1 MNPSVIN
8 SDGRG
13 AAAFGQPAFPGE
25 VFFDNGPGEFGTL
38 ARSTIN
44 GPLFTQLDMSLTK
57 SIRLTEKMRFQIRA
71 DAFNVLNHT
80 NFLAGILTPGL
91 NLNGTSNTT
100 FNVNSPTF
108 GQITEANT
116 IGGSGLNRV
125 IQVAGR
131 FEF

>member
-1 MNPSVIN
+1 
-8 SDGRG
+8 
-13 AAAFGQPAFPGE
+13 
-25 VFFDNGPGEFGTL
+25 
-38 ARSTIN
+38 
-44 GPLFTQLDMSLTK
+44 MSLTK
-57 SIRLTEKMRFQIRA
+57 SIRLTEKMRFQVRA

-80 NFLAGILTPGL
+80 NFLTGILTPGL
-91 NLNGTSNTT
+91 NINGTSNTI

>member
-1 MNPSVIN
+1 V
-8 SDGRG
+8 
-13 AAAFGQPAFPGE
+13 
-25 VFFDNGPGEFGTL
+25 
-38 ARSTIN
+38 
-44 GPLFTQLDMSLTK
+44 
-57 SIRLTEKMRFQIRA
+57 RFQVRA

-80 NFLAGILTPGL
+80 NFLTGVLTPGL
-91 NLNGTSNTT
+91 QLGGTSNSI
-100 FNVNSPTF
+100 FNINSPTF

>member
-1 MNPSVIN
+1 
-8 SDGRG
+8 
-13 AAAFGQPAFPGE
+13 
-25 VFFDNGPGEFGTL
+25 
-38 ARSTIN
+38 
-44 GPLFTQLDMSLTK
+44 MSLTK
-57 SIRLTEKMRFQIRA
+57 TIRLTEKMRFQIRA

-80 NFLAGILTPGL
+80 NFLTGILTPGL
-91 NLNGTSNTT
+91 ALNGTSNTI

-116 IGGSGLNRV
+116 ISGSGLNRI